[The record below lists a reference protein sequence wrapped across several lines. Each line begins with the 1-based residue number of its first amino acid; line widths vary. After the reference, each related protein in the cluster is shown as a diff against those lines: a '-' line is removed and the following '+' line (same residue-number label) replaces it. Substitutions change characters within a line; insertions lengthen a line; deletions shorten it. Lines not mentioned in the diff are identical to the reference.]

1 MDVDALVCS
10 PAMRG
15 NSGARYLRTQNA
27 NFGAK
32 AATCVVKYWR
42 SLFRWGRGR
51 AQMECLAKYLP
62 SDVNAK
68 LFAARWMAA
77 NKGRCCLILRCVDF
91 PLGPIKL
98 RSTLA
103 IVLWWDFERWTHY
116 LLHHSRLP
124 MDSQKGKAIKITRQ
138 TFICQYVS
146 TPILVTGFEI
156 LVHWGEIS
164 SKLQFITMR
173 IVNRFTY
180 QLSTV

>member
-15 NSGARYLRTQNA
+15 NSGARALSERKLWSQSSYLR
-27 NFGAK
+27 G
-32 AATCVVKYWR
+32 VKYWR

-68 LFAARWMAA
+68 LFAARWMA

-146 TPILVTGFEI
+146 APILVTGLEI
-156 LVHWGEIS
+156 LVNWW
-164 SKLQFITMR
+164 KF
-173 IVNRFTY
+173 
-180 QLSTV
+180 